1 MSCRVLLS
9 LLACLLLLPALA
21 GGNPAGDQPAA
32 LQSVQAEF
40 TQEKNLKILVRPLVS
55 RGVFAFQAPQSLR
68 WEYLSPVHSVLLLHE
83 GRMQKLIERDGRFE
97 PDNGAGVDAMRI
109 VLQDIGSW
117 LDGRFTANPLF
128 QVTRT
133 GERTVVLIPKEQG
146 VQAVIS
152 RIELQLGPEQG
163 VMERVT
169 IFEGPDNLTRL
180 TFTNA
185 VLNRA
190 IPVETFTGP

>member
-9 LLACLLLLPALA
+9 LLACLFLWPALA
-21 GGNPAGDQPAA
+21 GGNPADDQPAA
-32 LQSVQAEF
+32 LHSVQAEF

-55 RGVFAFQAPQSLR
+55 RGVFSFQAPQSLR
-68 WEYLSPVHSVLLLHE
+68 WEYRSPVHSVLLLHE

-97 PDNGAGVDAMRI
+97 PDNSAGVDAMRI

-128 QVTRT
+128 HVTRT

-152 RIELQLGPEQG
+152 RIELQLGPEHG

-169 IFEGPDNLTRL
+169 IFEGPDNFTRL

-185 VLNRA
+185 VLNQA
-190 IPVETFTGP
+190 IPVETFTKP

>member
-1 MSCRVLLS
+1 MSCRVLFS
-9 LLACLLLLPALA
+9 LLVCLLLWPATA
-21 GGNPAGDQPAA
+21 VANPTGDQPAA
-32 LQSVQAEF
+32 LRSVQAEF

-68 WEYLSPVHSVLLLHE
+68 WEYLRPVHSVLLLHE

-128 QVTRT
+128 HVTRT

-146 VQAVIS
+146 MQAVIS

-169 IFEGPDNLTRL
+169 IFEGPDNFTRL
-180 TFTNA
+180 TFTHA

-190 IPVETFTGP
+190 IPVETFTKP

>member
-1 MSCRVLLS
+1 VSCRILLS
-9 LLACLLLLPALA
+9 LLACLFLWPPVANA
-21 GGNPAGDQPAA
+21 NPTGDQPAA
-32 LQSVQAEF
+32 LHSVQAEF

-68 WEYLSPVHSVLLLHE
+68 WEYLRPVHSVLLLHE

-109 VLQDIGSW
+109 ILQDIGSW

-128 QVTRT
+128 HVTRT

-146 VQAVIS
+146 MQAVIS

-169 IFEGPDNLTRL
+169 IFEGPDNFTRL

-190 IPVETFTGP
+190 IPVETFTKP

>member
-9 LLACLLLLPALA
+9 LLACLLLWPAVA
-21 GGNPAGDQPAA
+21 GSNPAGDQPAA

-128 QVTRT
+128 HVTRT

-169 IFEGPDNLTRL
+169 IFEGPDNFTRL

-190 IPVETFTGP
+190 IPVETFTKP

>member
-9 LLACLLLLPALA
+9 LLACLLLWPALA

-128 QVTRT
+128 HVTRT

-169 IFEGPDNLTRL
+169 IFEGPDNFTRL

-190 IPVETFTGP
+190 IPVETFSKP

>member
-1 MSCRVLLS
+1 MSCRILLS
-9 LLACLLLLPALA
+9 LLACLFLWPPVANA
-21 GGNPAGDQPAA
+21 NPTGDQPAA
-32 LQSVQAEF
+32 LHSVQAEF

-68 WEYLSPVHSVLLLHE
+68 WEYLRPVHSVLLLHE

-109 VLQDIGSW
+109 ILQDIGSW

-128 QVTRT
+128 HVTRT

-146 VQAVIS
+146 MQAVIS

-169 IFEGPDNLTRL
+169 IFEGPDNFTRL

-190 IPVETFTGP
+190 IPVETFTKP

>member
-9 LLACLLLLPALA
+9 LLACLLLWPVVA

-32 LQSVQAEF
+32 LRSVQAEF

-68 WEYLSPVHSVLLLHE
+68 WEYLRPVHSVLLLHE

-128 QVTRT
+128 HVTRT

-169 IFEGPDNLTRL
+169 IFEGPDNFTRL

-190 IPVETFTGP
+190 IPVETFTKP

>member
-9 LLACLLLLPALA
+9 LLACLFLWPLVVNA
-21 GGNPAGDQPAA
+21 NPTGDQPAA
-32 LQSVQAEF
+32 LRSVQAEF

-68 WEYLSPVHSVLLLHE
+68 WEYLRPVHSVLLLHE

-117 LDGRFTANPLF
+117 LDGRFTDNPLF
-128 QVTRT
+128 HVTRT

-146 VQAVIS
+146 MQAVIS

-169 IFEGPDNLTRL
+169 IFEGPDNSTRL
-180 TFTNA
+180 TFTHA

-190 IPVETFTGP
+190 IPVETFTKP